1 MPKRFLM
8 HFGPKLPDNMILV
21 GRNGHDWPV
30 RLARSSSTDSIV
42 FIGGGWKRFV
52 EEQSLQVGDI
62 LVFRYGGDFRFDV
75 LTFDH
80 ESGCEKTKPF
90 FTNMPRSN
98 TDFFHCQGGAALA
111 GKCFKLPS
119 NDDQERIEEM
129 SLKSSHGWEDDE
141 MSNKKMHKRSTD
153 AVGSRGSWK
162 FGGRGRSRGGF
173 SSVAT
178 RNGRGVPIRGG
189 EVVKRGRRGVTRRS
203 WRGRDGNHKTQW
215 KPCNAFDAERNQ
227 EELAKSK
234 SSNFVHGNIEKQRRT
249 NVTDRD
255 EASPGT

>member
-1 MPKRFLM
+1 MFSVLLNYPQKMPKRFVK

-90 FTNMPRSN
+90 FTNMRRSN
-98 TDFFHCQGGAALA
+98 TDSFHASFFHCQEERHW
-111 GKCFKLPS
+111 
-119 NDDQERIEEM
+119 QENASKYRHTMI
-129 SLKSSHGWEDDE
+129 
-141 MSNKKMHKRSTD
+141 
-153 AVGSRGSWK
+153 
-162 FGGRGRSRGGF
+162 
-173 SSVAT
+173 
-178 RNGRGVPIRGG
+178 RN
-189 EVVKRGRRGVTRRS
+189 
-203 WRGRDGNHKTQW
+203 
-215 KPCNAFDAERNQ
+215 
-227 EELAKSK
+227 
-234 SSNFVHGNIEKQRRT
+234 
-249 NVTDRD
+249 
-255 EASPGT
+255 